1 MDVFASI
8 EAQMRDAEHSSRR
21 RPIARVTASAVVV
34 LALVLVGLL
43 PLSGHVAAATTHS
56 RNLFVAKGFVY
67 QDPYY
72 TACTAAS
79 VMHMLNTIA
88 YRGTGGYGFR
98 WKPYTVKK
106 SSNPDQL
113 RDMTS
118 ILAFERRNDTL
129 RSSTSG
135 SDAHGWRNAL
145 NYYGWGSSAMTNASI
160 RPYEDR
166 AYSTY
171 RSAMKAAVRAIAR
184 LGMPVGVLA
193 WAGGHAQVITGY
205 VVTGADPK
213 TSSDFTIQWLYL
225 SDPLKSSAIVNR
237 KTSYGAMKDGAL
249 KWRFQWYR
257 ETDSPYDDPYTSG
270 WIRSSV
276 KPTTGPSEWYHKW
289 VLVLPVRRGLPPPE
303 PAPTPTPTPDARP
316 GSASPATRR
325 RARASACTGRRH
337 GLAER
342 VARARPRRR
351 AHRRPASAGRDTVA
365 DRGAVAVRIAIPDR
379 ATDSATDGAADRAT
393 DRATHAHRP
402 RRRPAPR
409 RRRRPRARPPRPD
422 ALAGWP
428 AEPVAARRSR
438 SAIASPSPRSSG
450 GHARITSQRRVELA
464 GSRRRAVARPPP
476 RSSPGRRPSRPRSAR
491 RARTRAPRPCG
502 PRARSVAARRRLC
515 GRLDELQPRVRRV
528 VRREHP
534 GRAHL
539 AALADRE
546 RYAGDR
552 LEDLARQAARPQDRR
567 LLARQVDDRR
577 LDAHR

>member
-1 MDVFASI
+1 MDVFTSI

-34 LALVLVGLL
+34 LAMVLVGLL

-56 RNLFVAKGFVY
+56 RNLFVGKGFVY

-88 YRGTGGYGFR
+88 YRGTGGHGFR

-213 TSSDFTIQWLYL
+213 VSSDFT
-225 SDPLKSSAIVNR
+225 V
-237 KTSYGAMKDGAL
+237 
-249 KWRFQWYR
+249 
-257 ETDSPYDDPYTSG
+257 
-270 WIRSSV
+270 
-276 KPTTGPSEWYHKW
+276 
-289 VLVLPVRRGLPPPE
+289 
-303 PAPTPTPTPDARP
+303 
-316 GSASPATRR
+316 
-325 RARASACTGRRH
+325 
-337 GLAER
+337 
-342 VARARPRRR
+342 
-351 AHRRPASAGRDTVA
+351 
-365 DRGAVAVRIAIPDR
+365 
-379 ATDSATDGAADRAT
+379 
-393 DRATHAHRP
+393 
-402 RRRPAPR
+402 
-409 RRRRPRARPPRPD
+409 
-422 ALAGWP
+422 
-428 AEPVAARRSR
+428 
-438 SAIASPSPRSSG
+438 
-450 GHARITSQRRVELA
+450 
-464 GSRRRAVARPPP
+464 
-476 RSSPGRRPSRPRSAR
+476 
-491 RARTRAPRPCG
+491 
-502 PRARSVAARRRLC
+502 
-515 GRLDELQPRVRRV
+515 
-528 VRREHP
+528 
-534 GRAHL
+534 
-539 AALADRE
+539 
-546 RYAGDR
+546 
-552 LEDLARQAARPQDRR
+552 
-567 LLARQVDDRR
+567 
-577 LDAHR
+577 

>member
-8 EAQMRDAEHSSRR
+8 EALMRDAEHRSRR
-21 RPIARVTASAVVV
+21 SPIARATASAVAG

-98 WKPYTVKK
+98 WKPYTIKK

-129 RSSTSG
+129 RSSSSG
-135 SDAHGWRNAL
+135 SDPHGWRNAL
-145 NYYGWGSSAMTNASI
+145 NYYGWGSSAMTNAAI

-225 SDPLKSSAIVNR
+225 SDPLKSDAIVNR
-237 KTSYGAMKDGAL
+237 RTSYGAMKDGAL

-270 WIRSSV
+270 WFRSSV

-289 VLVLPVRRGLPPPE
+289 VLLLPVRRGLPPPE
-303 PAPTPTPTPDARP
+303 PAPTPTPTPTP
-316 GSASPATRR
+316 EPTGSASQEPDVAPEREPA
-325 RARASACTGRRH
+325 
-337 GLAER
+337 
-342 VARARPRRR
+342 
-351 AHRRPASAGRDTVA
+351 
-365 DRGAVAVRIAIPDR
+365 PD
-379 ATDSATDGAADRAT
+379 DGAASPSASPVEPPT
-393 DRATHAHRP
+393 P
-402 RRRPAPR
+402 SPSPA
-409 RRRRPRARPPRPD
+409 
-422 ALAGWP
+422 
-428 AEPVAARRSR
+428 
-438 SAIASPSPRSSG
+438 ASPSASASPTAAPSPSGSAPPTAPPTAAPSAPPTPAPPTSAPSPSAEASSS
-450 GHARITSQRRVELA
+450 ASA
-464 GSRRRAVARPPP
+464 SA
-476 RSSPGRRPSRPRSAR
+476 SP
-491 RARTRAPRPCG
+491 
-502 PRARSVAARRRLC
+502 
-515 GRLDELQPRVRRV
+515 
-528 VRREHP
+528 
-534 GRAHL
+534 
-539 AALADRE
+539 
-546 RYAGDR
+546 
-552 LEDLARQAARPQDRR
+552 
-567 LLARQVDDRR
+567 
-577 LDAHR
+577 

>member
-1 MDVFASI
+1 VDVLPSI
-8 EAQMRDAEHSSRR
+8 EAHMRDAELGSRR
-21 RPIARVTASAVVV
+21 RPIARVTEFAVVV
-34 LALVLVGLL
+34 VALVLVGLL
-43 PLSGHVAAATTHS
+43 PLSGHVAASTTFA

-88 YRGTGGYGFR
+88 YRGSGGHGFR

-118 ILAFERRNDTL
+118 ILAFERRHDTL

-145 NYYGWGSSAMTNASI
+145 NYYGWGSSAMTDASI

-184 LGMPVGVLA
+184 VGMPVGVLA

-225 SDPLKSSAIVNR
+225 SDPLKSNGIVNR

-257 ETDSPYDDPYTSG
+257 EIDSPYDDPYTSG
-270 WIRSSV
+270 WMRSSV

-303 PAPTPTPTPDARP
+303 PTPTPTPTATPTPDPSDTTSQRAGAAPEREP
-316 GSASPATRR
+316 AGNGDTASPSASPT
-325 RARASACTGRRH
+325 
-337 GLAER
+337 
-342 VARARPRRR
+342 P
-351 AHRRPASAGRDTVA
+351 
-365 DRGAVAVRIAIPDR
+365 
-379 ATDSATDGAADRAT
+379 
-393 DRATHAHRP
+393 
-402 RRRPAPR
+402 
-409 RRRRPRARPPRPD
+409 
-422 ALAGWP
+422 
-428 AEPVAARRSR
+428 
-438 SAIASPSPRSSG
+438 IASPSASAPVSPAPTAAPSPSESPS
-450 GHARITSQRRVELA
+450 ATAPPTAPPTASPTPSPTAPPKPSASPSPSAEAPSTSPSA
-464 GSRRRAVARPPP
+464 
-476 RSSPGRRPSRPRSAR
+476 SP
-491 RARTRAPRPCG
+491 
-502 PRARSVAARRRLC
+502 
-515 GRLDELQPRVRRV
+515 
-528 VRREHP
+528 
-534 GRAHL
+534 
-539 AALADRE
+539 
-546 RYAGDR
+546 
-552 LEDLARQAARPQDRR
+552 
-567 LLARQVDDRR
+567 
-577 LDAHR
+577 

>member
-8 EAQMRDAEHSSRR
+8 EDKMRDAELSSRR
-21 RPIARVTASAVVV
+21 RPFARVTASAVVA

-72 TACTAAS
+72 TACTAAA

-205 VVTGADPK
+205 VVTGADPRCRR
-213 TSSDFTIQWLYL
+213 TS
-225 SDPLKSSAIVNR
+225 
-237 KTSYGAMKDGAL
+237 
-249 KWRFQWYR
+249 
-257 ETDSPYDDPYTSG
+257 
-270 WIRSSV
+270 
-276 KPTTGPSEWYHKW
+276 
-289 VLVLPVRRGLPPPE
+289 
-303 PAPTPTPTPDARP
+303 
-316 GSASPATRR
+316 
-325 RARASACTGRRH
+325 
-337 GLAER
+337 
-342 VARARPRRR
+342 
-351 AHRRPASAGRDTVA
+351 
-365 DRGAVAVRIAIPDR
+365 
-379 ATDSATDGAADRAT
+379 
-393 DRATHAHRP
+393 
-402 RRRPAPR
+402 
-409 RRRRPRARPPRPD
+409 
-422 ALAGWP
+422 
-428 AEPVAARRSR
+428 
-438 SAIASPSPRSSG
+438 RSSG
-450 GHARITSQRRVELA
+450 CTC
-464 GSRRRAVARPPP
+464 PT
-476 RSSPGRRPSRPRSAR
+476 RSS
-491 RARTRAPRPCG
+491 
-502 PRARSVAARRRLC
+502 RARS
-515 GRLDELQPRVRRV
+515 
-528 VRREHP
+528 
-534 GRAHL
+534 
-539 AALADRE
+539 
-546 RYAGDR
+546 
-552 LEDLARQAARPQDRR
+552 
-567 LLARQVDDRR
+567 
-577 LDAHR
+577 

>member
-1 MDVFASI
+1 MDVLASI
-8 EAQMRDAEHSSRR
+8 EAHVRDAEHSSPR
-21 RPIARVTASAVVV
+21 RPSARITASAVAV

-88 YRGTGGYGFR
+88 YRGTGGHGFR
-98 WKPYTVKK
+98 WKPYTIKK

-118 ILAFERRNDTL
+118 ILAFERRHDTL

-145 NYYGWGSSAMTNASI
+145 NYYGWGSSAMTNAAI

-193 WAGGHAQVITGY
+193 WAGGHAQVITCY

-237 KTSYGAMKDGAL
+237 RTSYGAMKDGAL

-303 PAPTPTPTPDARP
+303 PEPTPTPTPEPSPSASLDPAVAPERVPASDDATASP
-316 GSASPATRR
+316 SASPSAAPTSSPSPSASATASPAPTAAPSPSESPSPTAPPTAPPTASPTAPPTASPTSAPAPTASPSAEASSGSGSASP
-325 RARASACTGRRH
+325 
-337 GLAER
+337 
-342 VARARPRRR
+342 
-351 AHRRPASAGRDTVA
+351 
-365 DRGAVAVRIAIPDR
+365 
-379 ATDSATDGAADRAT
+379 
-393 DRATHAHRP
+393 
-402 RRRPAPR
+402 
-409 RRRRPRARPPRPD
+409 
-422 ALAGWP
+422 
-428 AEPVAARRSR
+428 
-438 SAIASPSPRSSG
+438 
-450 GHARITSQRRVELA
+450 
-464 GSRRRAVARPPP
+464 
-476 RSSPGRRPSRPRSAR
+476 
-491 RARTRAPRPCG
+491 
-502 PRARSVAARRRLC
+502 
-515 GRLDELQPRVRRV
+515 
-528 VRREHP
+528 
-534 GRAHL
+534 
-539 AALADRE
+539 
-546 RYAGDR
+546 
-552 LEDLARQAARPQDRR
+552 
-567 LLARQVDDRR
+567 
-577 LDAHR
+577 

>member
-1 MDVFASI
+1 MDVFTSI
-8 EAQMRDAEHSSRR
+8 EAQMRDAELGSRR

-43 PLSGHVAAATTHS
+43 PLSGHVAAATTFS

-72 TACTAAS
+72 TACTAAA
-79 VMHMLNTIA
+79 VMHMLNTVA

-98 WKPYTVKK
+98 WTPYTVKK

-184 LGMPVGVLA
+184 IGMPVGVLA

-213 TSSDFTIQWLYL
+213 VSSDFTIQWLYL

-270 WIRSSV
+270 WMRSSV

-289 VLVLPVRRGLPPPE
+289 VLLLPIRRGLPPPE
-303 PAPTPTPTPDARP
+303 PAPTPTPTPDPTDSASHEPDVAPERVP
-316 GSASPATRR
+316 APDDATASPSASASGLPTSSASPS
-325 RARASACTGRRH
+325 ASA
-337 GLAER
+337 
-342 VARARPRRR
+342 
-351 AHRRPASAGRDTVA
+351 PAAPSPTS
-365 DRGAVAVRIAIPDR
+365 PP
-379 ATDSATDGAADRAT
+379 S
-393 DRATHAHRP
+393 P
-402 RRRPAPR
+402 SSSPAPT
-409 RRRRPRARPPRPD
+409 APP
-422 ALAGWP
+422 
-428 AEPVAARRSR
+428 
-438 SAIASPSPRSSG
+438 SAPPTAPPTTPPTPSPSPS
-450 GHARITSQRRVELA
+450 AEA
-464 GSRRRAVARPPP
+464 P
-476 RSSPGRRPSRPRSAR
+476 SPSAS
-491 RARTRAPRPCG
+491 ASASP
-502 PRARSVAARRRLC
+502 
-515 GRLDELQPRVRRV
+515 
-528 VRREHP
+528 
-534 GRAHL
+534 
-539 AALADRE
+539 
-546 RYAGDR
+546 
-552 LEDLARQAARPQDRR
+552 
-567 LLARQVDDRR
+567 
-577 LDAHR
+577 